1 MKKIMICMSAPLL
14 ALMLLMPVSCVKEQA
29 ESLPA
34 EGAEIVALTPANAG
48 TRTFIDDELNVLWNA
63 GDEISVFRNTTA
75 NHRYA
80 FTGKDGDASGL
91 FRLVSGAR
99 NADAIDLIYAVY
111 PYNADLKLDRE
122 NRIAVAIPTEQE
134 YAECGFANGANVMVA
149 ASEEPTLQFRN
160 LCGFLDI
167 KLYGKNVAV
176 KALRL
181 ESNGQEFIAGDVLVS
196 VAPDA
201 EPTFEYDGP
210 GETAVTLTADEP
222 VVLGETK
229 EEATSFWFLL
239 APSVLEDGF
248 TLSVLDEDGEVILEE
263 VCENGVEIQRNKV
276 THMDE
281 LEVVVSRF
289 VDLQQ
294 TPLVWTAGQE
304 WTGSTLLPN
313 TDADIAVAEWTWN
326 NGEESATYPE
336 GYPTFDINKSMN
348 RIRCVWKNDALTFQ
362 APVLSIPAGKDLVLD
377 FAWRGGSK
385 APACWTV
392 EACLDG
398 TTWTPMT
405 VTGQTDGT
413 SSATYTDKDGNE
425 QTAPV
430 FMTKK
435 DTAFPFEATLTM
447 ENDIVKQPVAVR
459 IRAID
464 ILEVN
469 GTVYASAPTS
479 NSNCHIYIASFT
491 YGGTSFAGP
500 TLSVR

>member
-1 MKKIMICMSAPLL
+1 M
-14 ALMLLMPVSCVKEQA
+14 
-29 ESLPA
+29 
-34 EGAEIVALTPANAG
+34 
-48 TRTFIDDELNVLWNA
+48 
-63 GDEISVFRNTTA
+63 
-75 NHRYA
+75 
-80 FTGKDGDASGL
+80 
-91 FRLVSGAR
+91 
-99 NADAIDLIYAVY
+99 
-111 PYNADLKLDRE
+111 
-122 NRIAVAIPTEQE
+122 
-134 YAECGFANGANVMVA
+134 
-149 ASEEPTLQFRN
+149 
-160 LCGFLDI
+160 
-167 KLYGKNVAV
+167 
-176 KALRL
+176 
-181 ESNGQEFIAGDVLVS
+181 
-196 VAPDA
+196 
-201 EPTFEYDGP
+201 
-210 GETAVTLTADEP
+210 
-222 VVLGETK
+222 
-229 EEATSFWFLL
+229 L

-263 VCENGVEIQRNKV
+263 VCENGVEIQRNVV

-447 ENDIVKQPVAVR
+447 ENDIAKQPVAVR